1 METATMGPGDNYFDH
16 TDGEATNQNTLDAVR
31 DFLTQVLKSIG
42 ELPGDLKRIGDG
54 LARQITDLLKREV
67 SVQSTVAASKQGAKN
82 LLDLS
87 GDTLNVAIKLVD
99 GGYFAGMKVPR
110 KVRRYLQDNKD
121 PK

>member
-1 METATMGPGDNYFDH
+1 MGPGKNFFDH
-16 TDGEATNQNTLDAVR
+16 TDGEQTNQDTVDAVR

-110 KVRRYLQDNKD
+110 KVRTYLQNNKD
-121 PK
+121 PN

>member
-1 METATMGPGDNYFDH
+1 MGPGDNYFDH
-16 TDGEATNQNTLDAVR
+16 TDGEATNQNTVDAAR

-42 ELPGDLKRIGDG
+42 ELREDLKRTWDG
-54 LARQITDLLKREV
+54 LARQITDLLEREV

-121 PK
+121 PN

>member
-1 METATMGPGDNYFDH
+1 M
-16 TDGEATNQNTLDAVR
+16 
-31 DFLTQVLKSIG
+31 TQVLKSIG
-42 ELPGDLKRIGDG
+42 ELREDLKRTWDG
-54 LARQITDLLKREV
+54 LARQITDLLEREV

-121 PK
+121 PN